1 MAHRSK
7 SFALFALSIALC
19 ACVCVRAAAA
29 ADVWATNATGA
40 VKESFYSNE
49 TVYVAST
56 SMSSGVRA
64 VRVYI
69 THDSNSWVTGTT
81 LADVRASGYTTLSTN
96 ATGHIV
102 ATALWTTPTVGVYDI
117 VVDNNTDGVFNFTI
131 DLIDSAAAT
140 GFSVVATPKPTLSLA
155 AGTKNPAARNWPLDN
170 QSHDTMLH
178 FNLTAGAAQGVVMRS
193 LAVAASGTGNDLA
206 DISVV
211 QFLEDVNN
219 NGLYNS
225 GETVLGY
232 GAYTRDNGVISFE
245 MADGYELAA
254 GASRAFL
261 IVYDMKAGALG
272 STYSVDVMAISA
284 DGTATLE
291 AATVSGLPMKSAMK
305 TLGELAASTTT
316 TTVPATTTTA
326 AAESTTTT
334 LPGSDECQT
343 DADCP
348 IVSCSDLKK
357 SSYVCKLS
365 PVTGM
370 RVCAATIEAVQCCG
384 DGDCNEGEACAEYA
398 CAASDFGFVWL
409 GGEIDY
415 VLLAESVAVVVGSA
429 LAVFLFLKNRK
440 QTQWKGKR
448 DYEKDWRGL
457 KSKWKK

>member
-1 MAHRSK
+1 MAHRFK
-7 SFALFALSIALC
+7 TFALFALSIVFY

-40 VKESFYSNE
+40 AKESFYSNE

-56 SMSSGVRA
+56 NITSSAQA
-64 VRVYI
+64 VRVYV
-69 THDSNSWVTGTT
+69 TQDSNGWVNGTA
-81 LADVRASGYTTLSTN
+81 LADVRGTYSMANTNASGHLP
-96 ATGHIV
+96 
-102 ATALWTTPTVGVYDI
+102 ATAVWAKPAVGAYDI
-117 VVDNNTDGVFNFTI
+117 VIDMNADGFFNLTVDFVGSP
-131 DLIDSAAAT
+131 SAA
-140 GFSVVATPKPTLSLA
+140 GFSVVETPKPTLA
-155 AGTKNPAARNWPLDN
+155 VVAGTKNPSARNWPLN
-170 QSHDTMLH
+170 NASHDTMLH
-178 FNLTAGAAQGVVMRS
+178 FNITAGAAQGVVMRS

-211 QFLEDVNN
+211 HFLEDVNN

-245 MADGYELAA
+245 MAGGYELAA

-261 IVYDMKAGALG
+261 IVYDMKAGASG
-272 STYSVDVMAISA
+272 STYSVDVMTISA
-284 DGTATLE
+284 DGTATPE
-291 AATVSGLPMKSAMK
+291 AATISGLPLKSAVK
-305 TLGELAASTTT
+305 TLGEPAASTTT
-316 TTVPATTTTA
+316 TTVP
-326 AAESTTTT
+326 TTT
-334 LPGSDECQT
+334 LRMDECQT

-365 PVTGM
+365 PMTGM

-398 CAASDFGFVWL
+398 CTASGFSFVWL
-409 GGEIDY
+409 GGGIDY
-415 VLLAESVAVVVGSA
+415 VLLAESVAVVVGGA

-440 QTQWKGKR
+440 QTPWKGKR

-457 KSKWKK
+457 KGKWRR

>member
-1 MAHRSK
+1 MAHRFK
-7 SFALFALSIALC
+7 TFALFALSVVFY

-40 VKESFYSNE
+40 AKESFYINE

-56 SMSSGVRA
+56 SMSSGAQA

-69 THDSNSWVTGTT
+69 TQDINSWANGTA
-81 LADVRASGYTTLSTN
+81 LADVRASGYTALSTN
-96 ATGHIV
+96 ATGHIA
-102 ATALWTTPTVGVYDI
+102 ATALWTNPTVGTYDI

-140 GFSVVATPKPTLSLA
+140 GFSVVGTPKPTLSVV
-155 AGTKNPAARNWPLDN
+155 AGTKNPSARSWPLGN

-178 FNLTAGAAQGVVMRS
+178 FNLTAGTAQGVVMRS

-206 DISVV
+206 DIGVV
-211 QFLEDVNN
+211 HFLEDVNN

-245 MADGYELAA
+245 MAGGYELAA

-261 IVYDMKAGALG
+261 IVYDMKAGASG
-272 STYSVDVMAISA
+272 STYSVDVMAVSA

-291 AATVSGLPMKSAMK
+291 AATISGLPLKSAAK
-305 TLGELAASTTT
+305 TLGEPAASTTT
-316 TTVPATTTTA
+316 TTVPATTTT
-326 AAESTTTT
+326 
-334 LPGSDECQT
+334 LRMDECQT

-357 SSYVCKLS
+357 SSYACKLS
-365 PVTGM
+365 PMTGM

-398 CAASDFGFVWL
+398 CAASGFGFVWL

-415 VLLAESVAVVVGSA
+415 VLLAESVAAVVGGA
-429 LAVFLFLKNRK
+429 LAVFLYLKNRK
-440 QTQWKGKR
+440 QPWKGKR
-448 DYEKDWRGL
+448 DYEKEWRGL
-457 KSKWKK
+457 KGKWRR

>member
-1 MAHRSK
+1 MAHRFK

-29 ADVWATNATGA
+29 ADVWAANATGA
-40 VKESFYSNE
+40 AKESFYSNE

-56 SMSSGVRA
+56 SMSSGVQA
-64 VRVYI
+64 VRVYV
-69 THDSNSWVTGTT
+69 TRDSNSWVNGTA
-81 LADVRASGYTTLSTN
+81 LADVRAGGYIALSTN
-96 ATGHIV
+96 ATGHIA
-102 ATALWTTPTVGVYDI
+102 ATALWTNPAVGAYDI

-140 GFSVVATPKPTLSLA
+140 GFSVVEAPKPTLA
-155 AGTKNPAARNWPLDN
+155 VVAGAKNPAARNWPLDN

-178 FNLTAGAAQGVVMRS
+178 FNLTAGAAQAVNMQS
-193 LAVAASGTGNDLA
+193 LSVAASGTGSDLA
-206 DISVV
+206 DVKVV
-211 QFLEDVNN
+211 YLIEDLNN
-219 NGLYNS
+219 NGLYDS
-225 GETVLGY
+225 GETILGY
-232 GAYTRDNGVISFE
+232 GIYTRDNGVISFE
-245 MADGYELAA
+245 MAGGYELAG

-261 IVYDMKAGALG
+261 IVYDMKAGAAG
-272 STYSVDVMAISA
+272 STYGVDILAISA

-291 AATVSGLPMKSAMK
+291 AATVSGLPLKSAVK
-305 TLGELAASTTT
+305 TLGGPAASTTT
-316 TTVPATTTTA
+316 TTTTV

-348 IVSCSDLKK
+348 IFSCSDLKK

-365 PVTGM
+365 PMTGM

-398 CAASDFGFVWL
+398 CAASSFGFVWL

>member
-1 MAHRSK
+1 MAHRFK
-7 SFALFALSIALC
+7 AFALFALSIALC

-29 ADVWATNATGA
+29 ADVWAANATGA
-40 VKESFYSNE
+40 VKESFYNNE

-56 SMSSGVRA
+56 SMSSGVQA

-69 THDSNSWVTGTT
+69 TQDSNSWVNGTA
-81 LADVRASGYTTLSTN
+81 LADVRASGYTALSTN
-96 ATGHIV
+96 ATGHIA
-102 ATALWTTPTVGVYDI
+102 ATALWTNPTVGAYDI

-140 GFSVVATPKPTLSLA
+140 GFSVVGTPKPTLSVV
-155 AGTKNPAARNWPLDN
+155 AGTKNPAARNWPLGN

-178 FNLTAGAAQGVVMRS
+178 FNLTAGAAQAVRLYS
-193 LAVAASGTGNDLA
+193 LSVAASGTGNDLA
-206 DISVV
+206 DIKVV
-211 QFLEDVNN
+211 YFVDDLNN
-219 NGLYNS
+219 DGLYNS
-225 GETVLGY
+225 GDSIVGY
-232 GAYTRDNGVISFE
+232 GIYTRDNGVISFE

-261 IVYDMKAGALG
+261 IVYDMKAGAPG

-291 AATVSGLPMKSAMK
+291 AATVSGLPLKSAAK
-305 TLGELAASTTT
+305 TLGEPAASTTT
-316 TTVPATTTTA
+316 TTVPATTTTTA
-326 AAESTTTT
+326 
-334 LPGSDECQT
+334 LGMDECQT

-365 PVTGM
+365 PMTGM

-398 CAASDFGFVWL
+398 CAASGFSFVWL

-429 LAVFLFLKNRK
+429 LAIFLFLKNRK
-440 QTQWKGKR
+440 QTPWKGKR
-448 DYEKDWRGL
+448 DYEKEWRGL
-457 KSKWKK
+457 KGKWKK